1 MHAHELVALP
11 AALVGKAAAT
21 TPASPAPLSVA
32 ALHSAVASVVPG
44 SHSNPYLEEA
54 ELHTDS
60 QERLHYLGRA
70 LEVRERESG
79 RWRRWRRER
88 KEGGGASPERLKSRK
103 ARAPFFSILA
113 CRGGGP
119 HPAPEPAKRGEV
131 TCKPVPGGGWG
142 ECGAGEGGGVAVAA
156 NLFCDLDATRATR
169 RGPPLSPRS
178 QPLPFFSVHPPFQG
192 RRRRVRPAHPGSLPR
207 ARRRRRCRP
216 PRRLPAL
223 LLLHPARP
231 HRRPGQPRPG
241 DHAG

>member
-1 MHAHELVALP
+1 MQRQVAFFCARLARHESVRVSFESVHASRGRSLKLEGGGGAWVRRARRLGESLPLTFSFTTQKNKEMAAPPAALFYKLLDVEADGLTRGRSLEAECDRLVALP

-88 KEGGGASPERLKSRK
+88 KEGGGAF
-103 ARAPFFSILA
+103 A
-113 CRGGGP
+113 
-119 HPAPEPAKRGEV
+119 
-131 TCKPVPGGGWG
+131 
-142 ECGAGEGGGVAVAA
+142 
-156 NLFCDLDATRATR
+156 
-169 RGPPLSPRS
+169 
-178 QPLPFFSVHPPFQG
+178 
-192 RRRRVRPAHPGSLPR
+192 
-207 ARRRRRCRP
+207 
-216 PRRLPAL
+216 
-223 LLLHPARP
+223 
-231 HRRPGQPRPG
+231 
-241 DHAG
+241 